1 MIFKYLYYGLFMAW
15 IRIKG
20 IGWNYLNKFKG
31 KEAAWRFGQ
40 EVFAQFSRVTIKV
53 VGMDIHVKGKEN
65 IPEGTCVFMG
75 NHQSILDIPVL
86 RNSAGRTIDFVA
98 KKELLKVPVV
108 GYWISHINSV
118 ALDRENPREGIRAI
132 NKAVENV
139 KEGYTFA
146 VFPEGTR
153 SKDGKI
159 HEFKKGSGKI
169 ATKPK
174 VPIVPFVIKG
184 TSACFE
190 DNKKFIPGRIDIIF
204 GEPIETE
211 NLTRDEEKN
220 ITETVYEKVIS
231 LEKEIEKKNI

>member
-118 ALDRENPREGIRAI
+118 ALDRE
-132 NKAVENV
+132 KNV